1 MDDTPPSHWSAPAT
15 PYEVGR
21 LRRAATADAAER
33 GLNGRALDH
42 LRLAVS
48 EALTNAV
55 LHAYPE
61 NGPPGPVRLEVAGD
75 DGDIRVT
82 VSDRGG
88 GMAVES
94 GRRGLGLGLYIL
106 ASVADFCE
114 ICSVRGGGMRVSV
127 GFGTRAGCSKVT
139 AL

>member
-15 PYEVGR
+15 PNEVAR
-21 LRRAATADAAER
+21 LRRVATADAAER

-61 NGPPGPVRLEVAGD
+61 TGPPGPIRVEVAGER
-75 DGDIRVT
+75 GEVRVT
-82 VSDRGG
+82 VSDRGR
-88 GMAVES
+88 GMAVQS
-94 GRRGLGLGLYIL
+94 GRRGLGLGLCIL
-106 ASVADFCE
+106 ASLANFCE
-114 ICSVRGGGMRVSV
+114 ICSVRGEGMRVSV
-127 GFGTRAGCSKVT
+127 GFGSHVGCSKPT
-139 AL
+139 LA

>member
-33 GLNGRALDH
+33 GLNGRPLDH

-61 NGPPGPVRLEVAGD
+61 NGPPGPIRLEVAGE
-75 DGDIRVT
+75 DGEVRVT
-82 VSDRGG
+82 VSDRGS
-88 GMAVES
+88 GMAVQS
-94 GRRGLGLGLYIL
+94 GRRGLGLGLCIL

-114 ICSVRGGGMRVSV
+114 ICSVRGEGMRVSV
-127 GFGTRAGCSKVT
+127 GFASQAWCSNPTPV
-139 AL
+139 

>member
-1 MDDTPPSHWSAPAT
+1 MDDTPPTHWSAPAT

-33 GLNGRALDH
+33 GLDGRALDQ

-61 NGPPGPVRLEVAGD
+61 NGPPGPVRLEVAGE
-75 DGDIRVT
+75 GGEVRVT
-82 VSDRGG
+82 VSDHGG
-88 GMAVES
+88 GMAVQS
-94 GRRGLGLGLYIL
+94 GRRGLGLGLCIL
-106 ASVADFCE
+106 ASAADFCE
-114 ICSVRGGGMRVSV
+114 ICSIRGEGMRVSV
-127 GFGTRAGCSKVT
+127 GFGSRAGCST
-139 AL
+139 ATSA